1 MLTFPLRQVAK
12 IVSSRA
18 LPISLASAVVC
29 TAATACQQTT
39 WKQQIDAA
47 VFAHQDGELE
57 AAEDWFRAAERSA
70 RRFPPPDHRL
80 ALTLGNLAD
89 FLHGQ
94 ARDTE
99 AEPLY
104 LEALELLERTEGLSS
119 ARVARFSAD
128 LALFYTT
135 LGRAEE
141 AEPLYHQSLQTLE
154 WLHGTQDNE
163 VIFIRTAL
171 AGFYLEE
178 QRYAEANTLY
188 RELLTILSDAK
199 NSQPDQLLAVLD
211 EYAVLLYTTGRQEE
225 AALLE
230 ARARAL
236 RATF

>member
-1 MLTFPLRQVAK
+1 M
-12 IVSSRA
+12 SSRA

-29 TAATACQQTT
+29 TSATACQQTT

-70 RRFPPPDHRL
+70 RRFPPSDHRL

-89 FLHGQ
+89 FFHGQ

-104 LEALELLERTEGLSS
+104 LEALKLLERNEGLDST
-119 ARVARFSAD
+119 RVARFSAD
-128 LALFYTT
+128 LAFFYTT

-154 WLHGTQDNE
+154 RLHGTQGNE
-163 VIFIRTAL
+163 VILIRTAL
-171 AGFYLEE
+171 AGFYLDE
-178 QRYAEANTLY
+178 QRYAEADTLY
-188 RELLTILSDAK
+188 RELLTILSDAQ

-211 EYAVLLYTTGRQEE
+211 EYAVLLHTTGRPEE
-225 AALLE
+225 ATLLE